1 MCKLPAMCVLLL
13 GFHSDSFMT
22 RLKMYGQIALLCE
35 FSLSL
40 IAIILNTFM
49 YRLNMSC
56 QITLLCSL
64 MATMTTNILDTLMYR
79 LNMSCQTTIFCKLF
93 PTLITSILDTFISR
107 VQNNFFFDFWKVLL
121 ISGVSNLTNDVLN
134 IKNWLSPTPRSRR
147 LIEIYTA

>member
-1 MCKLPAMCVLLL
+1 MWSIMCKLPAMCVLLF

-40 IAIILNTFM
+40 IASILNTFM

-64 MATMTTNILDTLMYR
+64 MATLTTNILETFMCR
-79 LNMSCQTTIFCKLF
+79 LNMSHQTTILCKLF
-93 PTLITSILDTFISR
+93 PTLITTKEKIHYDYDEHVYIISPSTHNSFVAPCMMFVSSITGP
-107 VQNNFFFDFWKVLL
+107 K
-121 ISGVSNLTNDVLN
+121 
-134 IKNWLSPTPRSRR
+134 
-147 LIEIYTA
+147 E